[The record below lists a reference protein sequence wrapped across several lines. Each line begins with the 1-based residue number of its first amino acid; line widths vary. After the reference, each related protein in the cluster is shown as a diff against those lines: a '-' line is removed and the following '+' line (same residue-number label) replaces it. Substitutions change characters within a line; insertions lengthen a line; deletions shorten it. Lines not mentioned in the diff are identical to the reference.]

1 MSGGTWCRLAAA
13 FCLALSLSACVT
25 APPRAPDAAP
35 ALQGRMAL
43 RVAES
48 PSGPAQSVSASFELS
63 GHEHHGELRLF
74 SPLGTVLALAQ
85 WSPQGVTLDSGQ
97 GPQAYANLDELS
109 RSALGESV
117 PLAALPSWLKGQ
129 PWPGA
134 DVQWQVPAGDAGGPR
149 FWQADWL
156 VDASRLEAEGWV
168 EARREQPP
176 AVRLRIRLDR

>member
-1 MSGGTWCRLAAA
+1 MSGLSWRCRAAA
-13 FCLALSLSACVT
+13 MGAALCLSACVT

-63 GHEHHGELRLF
+63 GHEHQGELRLF

-134 DVQWQVPAGDAGGPR
+134 DVQWQVAAGAAGGPR

-156 VDASRLEAEGWV
+156 VDASRLDSDGWV

-176 AVRLRIRLDR
+176 TVVLRIRLDR

>member
-1 MSGGTWCRLAAA
+1 MSGLTWWCRAAA
-13 FCLALSLSACVT
+13 LGAAVSLAACVT

-48 PSGPAQSVSASFELS
+48 PSGPAQSLSASFELS
-63 GHEHHGELRLF
+63 GHEHQGELLLF

-85 WSPQGVTLDSGQ
+85 WSPQGVSLDSGQ

-129 PWPGA
+129 PWAGA
-134 DVQWQVPAGDAGGPR
+134 GVQWQVPAGEAGGPR
-149 FWQADWL
+149 FWQAEWW

-176 AVRLRIRLDR
+176 AVLLRVRLDR

>member
-1 MSGGTWCRLAAA
+1 MSQPSWWWRAAA
-13 FCLALSLSACVT
+13 MGAVLSLSACVT
-25 APPRAPDAAP
+25 APPRAPNAAAP
-35 ALQGRMAL
+35 LQGRMAL

-63 GHEHHGELRLF
+63 GHEHQGELRLF

-97 GPQAYANLDELS
+97 GPQAYATLDELS

-129 PWPGA
+129 PWAGA
-134 DVQWQVPAGDAGGPR
+134 DVQWQVAAGEAGGPR

-156 VDASRLEAEGWV
+156 VDASRLDSEGWV

-176 AVRLRIRLDR
+176 AVLLRIRLDR

>member
-1 MSGGTWCRLAAA
+1 MSISAWLGRTAAVW
-13 FCLALSLSACVT
+13 ALLGLSACVT
-25 APPRAPDAAP
+25 APPRAPDAP
-35 ALQGRMAL
+35 PPLQGRMAL

-63 GHEHHGELRLF
+63 GHEQQGELRLF

-97 GPQAYANLDELS
+97 GPQAYVNLDDLS
-109 RSALGESV
+109 RSALGEAV

-134 DVQWQVPAGDAGGPR
+134 EVQWQTTAGAAGGPL

-156 VDASRLEAEGWV
+156 VDASRLESEGWV